1 MLQLRQAVL
10 EQGVLRVDQLCTSVG
25 ALLEFDW
32 RGLILE
38 AGHLECLHNNL
49 IGSAICMR
57 LAVCVEADY
66 LHWPWLIPSFQLDL
80 VLDGDLRARSQ
91 LFDTITS

>member
-32 RGLILE
+32 RGLILK
-38 AGHLECLHNNL
+38 AGHLEGLHNDL

-66 LHWPWLIPSFQLDL
+66 LHWPGLVPTFQLDL
-80 VLDGDLRARSQ
+80 VLDGYLCARSQ